1 MARWAGGVPLPSP
14 RSVSLPNRTTRTAAL
29 PGVGVGASA
38 EAACAGT
45 THTDIRLFLADARQP
60 GAGEDSGEKA
70 GAAGP
75 H

>member
-1 MARWAGGVPLPSP
+1 MARWASGVPLPSP

-38 EAACAGT
+38 AWAVAGT
-45 THTDIRLFLADARQP
+45 RTDIRLFLAGARQP
-60 GAGEDSGEKA
+60 GAGEDSGKKA